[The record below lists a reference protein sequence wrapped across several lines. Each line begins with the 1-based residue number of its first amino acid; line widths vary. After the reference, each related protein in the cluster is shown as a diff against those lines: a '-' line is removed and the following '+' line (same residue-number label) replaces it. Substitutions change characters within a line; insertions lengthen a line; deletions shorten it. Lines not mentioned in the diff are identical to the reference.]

1 MGMGQHLWSGR
12 SLQVRF
18 LLPQP
23 APQQRQAEAD
33 HIGKAALNPLHHGP
47 AAALQGK
54 TTGALQGFAA
64 GHVVGDFQLAQGREL
79 HPGGHR
85 AQSLS
90 GASGS
95 GARTGQQ
102 AMARVQLPPAA
113 SHASPA
119 LDRFG
124 RMAGFTK
131 NRPPVDQNR
140 IAAQYRRD
148 VGVAVLI
155 QQALHSPGLG
165 LGQQQHQLSGLGV
178 LNRFLIHAAHLHPMG
193 NGGLLQQAAPGGGS
207 GGQQQHGTKEHKS
220 GKTMAADASF
230 A

>member
-1 MGMGQHLWSGR
+1 MGMGRLLWCNQP
-12 SLQVRF
+12 LQVQF
-18 LLPQP
+18 LLRQP

-33 HIGKAALNPLHHGP
+33 HIGEAALNPLHQGP

-54 TTGALQGFAA
+54 TTSALQGLAA

-95 GARTGQQ
+95 GVRTGQQ
-102 AMARVQLPPAA
+102 AMARMQLPPAA
-113 SHASPA
+113 GHQSPA

-131 NRPPVDQNR
+131 NFASKGQHR

-148 VGVAVLI
+148 VGVSAPI

-178 LNRFLIHAAHLHPMG
+178 LNRFLIHAAHLHSMG
-193 NGGLLQQAAPGGGS
+193 NGGLLQQTAPGRRGR
-207 GGQQQHGTKEHKS
+207 GQQQHGTKDYKL